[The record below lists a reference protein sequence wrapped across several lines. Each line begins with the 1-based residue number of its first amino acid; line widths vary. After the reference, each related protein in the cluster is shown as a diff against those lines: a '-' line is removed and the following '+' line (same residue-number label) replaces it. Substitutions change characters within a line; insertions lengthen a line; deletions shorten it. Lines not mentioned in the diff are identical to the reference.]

1 MRYLRPVAACSP
13 GDHWTRRRRSKGSVN
28 RPRRRFHEH
37 GQVELRWRAPTKR
50 GGGGG
55 GSRKLL
61 APYLRPGS
69 PVRSRLEALPTRE
82 EHDTPPPPLPPSQ
95 SGANL
100 GGGGGTQCK
109 GSTSEVM
116 VLAWGMGREGRGS
129 EESWASGRVNL
140 AHVGRVW
147 VALAYPER
155 RRSPIAH
162 TLKTKQKHTK
172 TNTHTHT
179 GSSACS
185 S

>member
-1 MRYLRPVAACSP
+1 MACSHQAWGRGRGEQEAAGPVSEAWLASQIAP
-13 GDHWTRRRRSKGSVN
+13 GSAANPRGTRHPPSPSSSQPIRGES
-28 RPRRRFHEH
+28 
-37 GQVELRWRAPTKR
+37 

-55 GSRKLL
+55 GC
-61 APYLRPGS
+61 
-69 PVRSRLEALPTRE
+69 
-82 EHDTPPPPLPPSQ
+82 
-95 SGANL
+95 
-100 GGGGGTQCK
+100 GGWRQCK

-129 EESWASGRVNL
+129 EESRASGRVTL

-155 RRSPIAH
+155 RSSLLAH
-162 TLKTKQKHTK
+162 MLKTKQKHTK